1 MAADFFRSMLVQVFL
16 FHIPIKKQQEGIRM
30 ALKKMKLSFMVA
42 IVMTLV
48 VAGFPI
54 HTVKAENSNS
64 KGTVKDIV
72 ANTYIGD
79 GGPMVYSFEIE
90 VNDMTPYQD
99 LKAEDFDI
107 TGNYDGY
114 PLNKEGK
121 IAQNNYEDDGIKL
134 SIKDNKIMLDVKAFK
149 YPGGYVSEFEVKN
162 GKYPELSFNK
172 ANVSKVNTRT
182 VDDFKAGSFKASNGI
197 ELKYRL
203 NLSKAA
209 TPQPL
214 VVWLHGGGEVG
225 TDNLKQ
231 LTENKGAVV
240 WSESGHETSVL
251 AIQYPENYGWAIY
264 KNKEQL
270 PIMEQ
275 YFTAQKELIH
285 KMVAEGKV
293 DKNKI
298 YVVGVSSGG
307 GGVLRFLMQYPDLFA
322 GAITIAAKDT
332 VADYTGSVDVFKQ
345 ELKNLVDIPL
355 WIIHAEGDPTTD
367 SRTSKLAYQALKE
380 LGSTKVHAKFYS
392 DEEMDEMRLYGG
404 LRHWSWAPAFN
415 DTKLIDWLFDQ
426 SKSVPYIT
434 GFTDGSFKPN
444 AEVTRAQIAAM
455 LAKGLN
461 LKPIDMASDFSDVT
475 TSWAQPQI
483 MQVVKY
489 GVMKGISKT
498 EFAPEQKVTR
508 AQMAVIVSH
517 LLNTQGASSAV
528 GAESSSIT
536 FSDVLPTHWANTA
549 IQAAEQA
556 KIMQGYGNGTFK
568 PNAAITRAE
577 AVKVL
582 NLVFHREL
590 TQAGVTPSFN
600 DVPVEHWA
608 YKYIEAAVRP

>member
-1 MAADFFRSMLVQVFL
+1 MV
-16 FHIPIKKQQEGIRM
+16 
-30 ALKKMKLSFMVA
+30 LKKVRSSFMIA
-42 IVMTLV
+42 IVLALV
-48 VAGFPI
+48 VVGFPI
-54 HTVKAENSNS
+54 HTVKAENSKDQV
-64 KGTVKDIV
+64 KGIV

-90 VNDMTPYQD
+90 VNDMTPYQV
-99 LKAEDFDI
+99 LKAEDFQI

-134 SIKDNKIMLDVKAFK
+134 TVKDNKILLAVKDFK

-162 GKYPELSFNK
+162 QKYPELSFNK
-172 ANVSKVNTRT
+172 SNVSKVNTRT

-197 ELKYRL
+197 ELNYRL

-231 LTENKGAVV
+231 LTENKGATV
-240 WSESGHETSVL
+240 WTESVHDTSVL

-275 YFTAQKELIH
+275 YFTAQQELIQ
-285 KMVAEGKV
+285 KMIVEGKV
-293 DKNKI
+293 DQNKI

-307 GGVLRFLMQYPDLFA
+307 GGVFRFLMQYPDLFA
-322 GAITIAAKDT
+322 GAIAIAAKDT
-332 VADYTGSVDVFKQ
+332 VADYTDSVDVFKQ
-345 ELKNLVDIPL
+345 ELKDLVAIPL

-367 SRTSKLAYQALKE
+367 SRTSKFAYQALME
-380 LGSTKVHAKFYS
+380 LGSTKVHAKLYS
-392 DEEMDEMRLYGG
+392 DQEMNEMRLYGG

-415 DTKLIDWLFDQ
+415 DTKLIDWLFNQ

-434 GFTDGSFKPN
+434 GFSDGSFKPD
-444 AEVTRAQIAAM
+444 AAVTREEMATM
-455 LAKGLN
+455 LAKGLK
-461 LKPIDMASDFSDVT
+461 LQPADGKASFSDIT
-475 TSWAQPQI
+475 TSWAQHEI
-483 MQVVKY
+483 AQVVEK
-489 GVMKGISKT
+489 GVMKGLSKT

-508 AQMAVIVSH
+508 AQMAVIVSE
-517 LLNTQGASSAV
+517 LLKEQTV
-528 GAESSSIT
+528 SSST
-536 FSDVLPTHWANTA
+536 SKFSDVPATHWGGTA

-556 KIMQGYGNGTFK
+556 KIMQGYEDGTFK
-568 PNAAITRAE
+568 PNTPITRAE

-582 NLVFHREL
+582 NLVFHREVA
-590 TQAGVTPSFN
+590 QVESAPSFN

-608 YKYIEAAVRP
+608 YKYIEAAVKP